1 MGLNALVLLAAL
13 VLLVGSQEATPPSA
27 LAYLLRP
34 TREQVGTYLERWTRH
49 VDGAWLVEDERT
61 REPGEG
67 PSLAQA
73 RVYDARAWFQAPRQ
87 RGVDALPPGAARDRA
102 LEGYRRALPPEEA
115 LAGRGLVV
123 ALLDKDREKGQRWA
137 LVAEVRDGIR
147 GARRAYL
154 VMLLGLG
161 VVFLVTWVFL
171 SRVVVRPLDDL
182 TRAAV
187 RVAAGDVTAR
197 LPTPTSDDELSRTA
211 AAFNLMADEIHEY
224 QGRLEERVLTG
235 LEQIKKAEQHLAV
248 AERLVATGKLAA
260 GIAHEINNPL
270 GGMKNAARA
279 LARGDLEPEKRAQ
292 YLELIQ
298 DGLQRVEETV
308 KKVLAFTP
316 RRVEPRPID
325 LGGVVQ
331 RALALSQHR
340 IERKGAKVEVH
351 LPTSA
356 DDARVFGDPLE
367 LQQVALNLLLNAADA
382 LASTGGHVRIEVR
395 RARRGDRPRR
405 GRQRWGAQPRGAGA
419 LLRPLLHHEGGRR
432 GHGPGPLGGAQH
444 REQPWWPH
452 RARERAR
459 RGRHLHRL
467 PAPRE
472 RGARR
477 PERVGGAPRGHGVVK
492 QPCREQPC
500 REQPCREQPCR
511 DAAVR

>member
-1 MGLNALVLLAAL
+1 VSLRTKLLAVVVGLNALVLLAAL
-13 VLLVGSQEATPPSA
+13 LLLVGSHEATPPSA
-27 LAYLLRP
+27 LAYLLGN
-34 TREQVGTYLERWTRH
+34 TREQVGTHLERWSRH
-49 VDGAWLVEDERT
+49 VDGVWLVEDERT
-61 REPGEG
+61 REPVEG
-67 PSLAQA
+67 TALSQV
-73 RVYDARAWFQAPRQ
+73 RVYDARGWFEAPRQ
-87 RGVDALPPGAARDRA
+87 RRVDALPPGPARERA
-102 LEGYRRALPPEEA
+102 LEGYRRALPPEES

-123 ALLDKDREKGQRWA
+123 ALLDKDREPGRRWA
-137 LVAEVRDGIR
+137 LVAEVRDGIQ

-171 SRVVVRPLDDL
+171 SRSVVRPLDDL

-197 LPTPTSDDELSRTA
+197 LPAPTSDDELSRTA

-224 QGRLEERVLTG
+224 QARLEERVLTG

-325 LGGVVQ
+325 LGPIVQ
-331 RALALSQHR
+331 RALALAQHR
-340 IERKGAKVEVH
+340 IERRSAKVEVV
-351 LPTSA
+351 LPKA
-356 DDARVFGDPLE
+356 PEDARVFGDPLE

-382 LASTGGHVRIEVR
+382 LPPAGGLIRIEVV
-395 RARRGDRPRR
+395 ARGEEVAFVVADNGSGLSLEAQARCFDLFFTTKDVGEGTGLGLSVAHNIVTNHGGRIELVSEPGQGATFTVYLPRESLEP
-405 GRQRWGAQPRGAGA
+405 GPAGA
-419 LLRPLLHHEGGRR
+419 SPTGEGTAG
-432 GHGPGPLGGAQH
+432 GGAVT
-444 REQPWWPH
+444 QP
-452 RARERAR
+452 
-459 RGRHLHRL
+459 
-467 PAPRE
+467 
-472 RGARR
+472 
-477 PERVGGAPRGHGVVK
+477 
-492 QPCREQPC
+492 
-500 REQPCREQPCR
+500 
-511 DAAVR
+511 